1 MDNLATKAELYSELR
16 ARLQRQRPGIAA
28 RREAMEQIERLYVE
42 RDIARRMYCR
52 LAALHDRTGVNGHL
66 DSSELLGWNCF
77 TEERKA

>member
-1 MDNLATKAELYSELR
+1 MDNLTKAELYAKLELVNKDR
-16 ARLQRQRPGIAA
+16 DEWRTA
-28 RREAMEQIERLYVE
+28 RREALEQIERLYVE

-52 LAALHDRTGVNGHL
+52 LAALHDHTGVNGHL